1 MELQTTI
8 EQYWKNTICASEAV
22 LGLLSAFENQGN
34 DLINDTIKPLR
45 KLVEK
50 GRDFESLKSFN
61 TKTPK
66 SFNNNHKHYELEPN
80 WTKENDR
87 TICVSLGNQKCITAI
102 AITTEAQLE
111 AIIPEIY
118 KSQYIAIDCEF
129 LGIKKELP
137 VLKLLQIA
145 VSKEKGY
152 AIQVD
157 LVGVQAITRHLKP
170 VLENDDVN
178 LIGWAYRGDAMAIEC
193 FIKDIELG
201 SVLDL
206 QAKLKPVAVEELS
219 LNSAMARYASD
230 WEGLEAFMTIKQFRD
245 TFSFSTYDCIWTKD
259 PLPAK
264 ALVYSVFDVVCLVA
278 LYEATLTYP
287 TLTEH
292 YWPYTVTQGSNR
304 KALDRWHRQRA
315 IGRNSSPSQQ
325 SLISATKSPPYT
337 PGSSRILSF
346 SSGNSSSKNSTPI
359 AANAT
364 LANSTDTTDDLYD
377 DNDPQFR
384 QDLQEA
390 IKRSK
395 QEYMSSAAKQDKASQ
410 DNLNWF
416 EEEEKDMELCDS
428 GDDWRKELN
437 EKKSEIHFGEPSKT
451 VSDSTVP
458 VKSDSWDNNNT
469 FEDANP
475 DDLSWTKP
483 WPYERRTDSPRSPR
497 GSNYKSAFR
506 QNAPRAPRSV
516 HSPKPTFTSP
526 RNNHTR
532 PAIPNQNL
540 SHFQS
545 KPSRDRYRAD
555 LRNRVTVG
563 DQSGEFTWGPVNK
576 DELAEESWSHFAKES
591 ETLWDKGIDA
601 DLKDIEKISPVA
613 SPANMA
619 TATKMTVTTETDTTS
634 AASTPPYQA
643 NKKFNTT
650 AKTWDDPQ
658 NIPSDDWETVDE
670 RPRTMEMPMNQ
681 IPIRSRFS
689 GPTVNNIFDDDDADE
704 DDEDDEDTQG
714 PAKRTEEEST
724 TWADDAY
731 LEDTPNSL
739 SMHVINAPNQLDM
752 VHIPSEPFLAAITYH
767 VTSLDKNDAKPTVL
781 VKALQIFIATETTGE
796 SYTIVLDQACLLK
809 NRDKLAATKV
819 GYLLTDPKVKRLV
832 WFMNYI
838 RDSLNDRL
846 GFSLGPSIDV
856 SYIAIADQGQQLTFH
871 QAVDIYLKHWP
882 DYERY
887 CETKRVKE
895 KASHKSFGYAPW
907 DEKKL
912 RSHELEYSAFG
923 GLALYKLYKSP
934 KSIDLADESDFVV

>member
-8 EQYWKNTICASEAV
+8 EQYWKNTICASEAA
-22 LGLLSAFENQGN
+22 LGLLSAFEDQGN
-34 DLINDTIKPLR
+34 SLINDTIKPLR

-66 SFNNNHKHYELEPN
+66 SFNNNHNHYELEPN
-80 WTKENDR
+80 WTKEDDK
-87 TICVSLGNQKCITAI
+87 TIHVSLGNQNFITAI

-118 KSQYIAIDCEF
+118 RSQYIAIDCEF

-206 QAKLKPVAVEELS
+206 QAKLKPIAVEELS
-219 LNSAMARYASD
+219 LNSAVARYASD
-230 WEGLEAFMTIKQFRD
+230 WEGLESFMTIKQFRD

-278 LYEATLTYP
+278 LYEATLNYP

-304 KALDRWHRQRA
+304 KAVDRWHRQRA
-315 IGRNSSPSQQ
+315 ISRNSSPSQQ
-325 SLISATKSPPYT
+325 SLMSTTKSPPNT
-337 PGSSRILSF
+337 PGSIRILS
-346 SSGNSSSKNSTPI
+346 SNGNSSSKNSTSI
-359 AANAT
+359 VANAII
-364 LANSTDTTDDLYD
+364 ANSTDTTNDFYD
-377 DNDPQFR
+377 DNDPR
-384 QDLQEA
+384 YIQDIQEA

-395 QEYMSSAAKQDKASQ
+395 QEYMSPAAKQDKASN

-437 EKKSEIHFGEPSKT
+437 EKKGEVHFGEPNKT
-451 VSDSTVP
+451 VSASTVP
-458 VKSDSWDNNNT
+458 IKSGSWDNNNT

-483 WPYERRTDSPRSPR
+483 WPYERRIDSPRSPR
-497 GSNYKSAFR
+497 GSSNKPAFR
-506 QNAPRAPRSV
+506 QNAPRSV
-516 HSPKPTFTSP
+516 HSPKQNFTSP
-526 RNNHTR
+526 RNNYTR
-532 PAIPNQNL
+532 SAIPNQNI

-555 LRNRVTVG
+555 LKNRVTVG

-591 ETLWDKGIDA
+591 EHLWDKGIDA
-601 DLKDIEKISPVA
+601 DLKDIEKKSPVA
-613 SPANMA
+613 SPAKTA
-619 TATKMTVTTETDTTS
+619 AATKTTVTTETDTKATS
-634 AASTPPYQA
+634 TASTPPYQA

-650 AKTWDDPQ
+650 AKAWNDPKS
-658 NIPSDDWETVDE
+658 IPSDDWETVDE

-681 IPIRSRFS
+681 IPIRSRFL
-689 GPTVNNIFDDDDADE
+689 GPKVSNIFDDDDDDD
-704 DDEDDEDTQG
+704 DDEDDDTHG
-714 PAKRTEEEST
+714 PEKAKKTEEEWT
-724 TWADDAY
+724 TWVDDVY
-731 LEDTPNSL
+731 LEDIPNSL
-739 SMHVINAPNQLDM
+739 SMHIINKPDQLDM
-752 VHIPSEPFLAAITYH
+752 VQIPSEPFLAAITYH
-767 VTSLDKNDAKPTVL
+767 ATSLDKNDTKPTVL
-781 VKALQIFIATETTGE
+781 LKALQIFIATETTGE

-809 NRDKLAATKV
+809 DRDRLATTKV
-819 GYLLTDPKVKRLV
+819 GYLLTDPKVKRLI
-832 WFMNYI
+832 WFMEYI
-838 RDSLNDRL
+838 RDSFKDRL
-846 GFSLGPSIDV
+846 GFPLGPSIDV
-856 SYIAIADQGQQLTFH
+856 SYITIADQDQQLTFP
-871 QAVDIYLKHWP
+871 QAVDIYLNHWP
-882 DYERY
+882 DYKEY
-887 CETKRVKE
+887 CKTKKEKE

-912 RSHELEYSAFG
+912 RRHELEYSAFG

-934 KSIDLADESDFVV
+934 KSIDIADEREFVV